1 MRILIMDDD
10 QSLRY
15 MLNEIFTFVGWHPVT
30 YPNGREGIKGFL
42 KDGADII
49 LVDYHM
55 PEIDGLET
63 VRLLREQDQQV
74 PILVLTVDER
84 QEIANRFLDAG
95 ATDFALKPVKAPDLI
110 ARVQLHKRLLDMTK
124 TYKSSTNV
132 QYEAFVTKGISN
144 LTLSYIEG
152 YLKACEQPSTVE
164 EISQVLGLATPTVYR
179 YLTYLIKKGEV
190 QPIPSYQ
197 KTGRPKNRYHWI
209 QSESSTTSK
218 W

>member
-15 MLNEIFTFVGWHPVT
+15 MLSEIFKFVGWEPEA
-30 YPNGREGIKGFL
+30 YPNGRAGIEGFL
-42 KDGADII
+42 KHGADII

-63 VRLLREQDQQV
+63 VRLIREQDQQI

-84 QEIANRFLDAG
+84 QEIADRFLDVG

-124 TYKSSTNV
+124 TFQATPKV
-132 QYEAFVTKGISN
+132 QDEVFVTKGISKP
-144 LTLSYIEG
+144 TLSYIER
-152 YLKACEQPSTVE
+152 YLTTCQQPSTVE
-164 EISQVLGLATPTVYR
+164 EISKELSLAVPTVYR
-179 YLTYLIKKGEV
+179 YLMYLV
-190 QPIPSYQ
+190 QNGKVKPIPSY
-197 KTGRPKNRYHWI
+197 KKIGRPKNRYCWI
-209 QSESSTTSK
+209 
-218 W
+218 

>member
-10 QSLRY
+10 PSLRY
-15 MLNEIFTFVGWHPVT
+15 MLSEIFTFAGWDPVT

-42 KDGADII
+42 SDGADII

-63 VRLLREQDQQV
+63 VRLIREQDQQV

-84 QEIANRFLDAG
+84 QEIANRFLDEG

-124 TYKSSTNV
+124 TYKSPPEV
-132 QYEAFVTKGISN
+132 QYEAFVTKGISKS
-144 LTLSYIEG
+144 TLSYIEEC
-152 YLKACEQPSTVE
+152 LKACKQPSTVE
-164 EISQVLGLATPTVYR
+164 EISQELGLATPTIYR
-179 YLTYLIKKGEV
+179 YLTYLIQKGKV

-209 QSESSTTSK
+209 
-218 W
+218 

>member
-1 MRILIMDDD
+1 MKILIMDDD

-15 MLNEIFTFVGWHPVT
+15 MLSEIFTFVGWNPAA

-42 KDGADII
+42 NHGADII

-63 VRLLREQDQQV
+63 VRLIREQDQQV

-84 QEIANRFLDAG
+84 QEIADRFLDEG

-124 TYKSSTNV
+124 TVQATPKI
-132 QYEAFVTKGISN
+132 QYEVFVTKGISKS
-144 LTLSYIEG
+144 TLSYIER
-152 YLKACEQPSTVE
+152 YLAASEEPSTVE
-164 EISQVLGLATPTVYR
+164 EISQELGLATPTVYR
-179 YLTYLIKKGEV
+179 YLTYLVLNGKV

-197 KTGRPKNRYHWI
+197 KMGRPKNRYHWI
-209 QSESSTTSK
+209 RVEPSTP
-218 W
+218 

>member
-10 QSLRY
+10 PALRY
-15 MLNEIFTFVGWHPVT
+15 MLSEIFTFAGWDPVT
-30 YPNGREGIKGFL
+30 YANGRDGIKGFR

-63 VRLLREQDQQV
+63 VRLIREHDQQV

-110 ARVQLHKRLLDMTK
+110 ARVQLHKRLLDMTEADK
-124 TYKSSTNV
+124 LTPKM
-132 QYEAFVTKGISN
+132 QYEAFVTKGISKST
-144 LTLSYIEG
+144 LTYIEE
-152 YLKACEQPSTVE
+152 YLQACEHPSTVE
-164 EISQVLGLATPTVYR
+164 EISQELGLATPTVYR
-179 YLTYLIKKGEV
+179 YMTYLINEGKV
-190 QPIPSYQ
+190 QPIPCYQ
-197 KTGRPKNRYHWI
+197 KIGRPKNHYHWI
-209 QSESSTTSK
+209 H
-218 W
+218 

>member
-1 MRILIMDDD
+1 MRIIIMDDD

-15 MLNEIFTFVGWHPVT
+15 TLSEIFTFAGWDPIA

-42 KDGADII
+42 NHGADII

-63 VRLLREQDQQV
+63 VRLIREQNQQI

-84 QEIANRFLDAG
+84 QEIADRFLDAG

-124 TYKSSTNV
+124 TVQATSKM
-132 QYEAFVTKGISN
+132 QYEVFVTKGISEM
-144 LTLSYIEG
+144 TLSYIERH
-152 YLKACEQPSTVE
+152 LSASKQPATVE
-164 EISQVLGLATPTVYR
+164 EISKELSLAVPTIYR
-179 YLTYLIKKGEV
+179 YLTYLV
-190 QPIPSYQ
+190 QNGKVRPIASYQ
-197 KTGRPKNRYHWI
+197 KIGRPKNRYCWI
-209 QSESSTTSK
+209 
-218 W
+218 

>member
-15 MLNEIFTFVGWHPVT
+15 MLSEIFSFMGWDFVT
-30 YPNGREGIKGFL
+30 YTNGREGIKGFL
-42 KDGADII
+42 SEGADII

-55 PEIDGLET
+55 PELDGLET
-63 VRLLREQDQQV
+63 VRILREHDQEV

-84 QEIANRFLDAG
+84 QEIADRFLDEG

-124 TYKSSTNV
+124 TVNSPSKM
-132 QYEAFVTKGISN
+132 QYEVFVTKGISQS
-144 LTLSYIEG
+144 TLSYIED
-152 YLKACEQPSTVE
+152 YLKSCEQPCTVE
-164 EISQVLGLATPTVYR
+164 EISQEVGLATPTVYR
-179 YLTYLIKKGEV
+179 YLTYLIQKGDV

-197 KTGRPKNRYHWI
+197 KTGRPKNHYHWI
-209 QSESSTTSK
+209 QGESSTTP
-218 W
+218 